1 MRQLRMIGFAL
12 VFVSLAAP
20 AFAIGGFGVTNMP
33 DVYPDGTSF
42 QQLANV
48 ANVKLLVGDFNGD
61 HRTDMAL
68 IGGSTWVSIP
78 VAFSG
83 GDGTFDL
90 TNAPISNFASLA
102 ATSGAKPLVG
112 DFNGDGKADIALI
125 GPPQWGSVPM
135 AFSNGDGT
143 FTVTNAS
150 SSLVVWSNNN
160 YSPTPLVGDFNGDG
174 KTDIALLGPAPW
186 GGIVPVAFSNGNG
199 TFSITIYSNSI
210 GTMALTPN
218 AQPLVGDFNH
228 DGKADIALSGPS
240 GWKSVPVAFSN
251 GDGTFNTTNALI
263 TDFATWAATS
273 NVKILTGD
281 FNGDGKID
289 IALTGPSDWHSVP
302 VALSNGDGTFDV
314 KNQPIQG
321 FAGYAASSSTRILV
335 GDFNGD
341 GNADIA
347 VTSLSGWSFVPV
359 AFSHGDGSFVV
370 SAQPIVDFGGW
381 APYGTPIAGDF
392 NGDGKTDVALAGPST
407 WLSMPVAFSLT
418 PNVVP

>member
-68 IGGSTWVSIP
+68 IGGSTWASIP

-102 ATSGAKPLVG
+102 ATSGAKALVG
-112 DFNGDGKADIALI
+112 DFNGDGKADIVLI

-143 FTVTNAS
+143 FNVTNKS

-174 KTDIALLGPAPW
+174 KADIAFLGPAQW
-186 GGIVPVAFSNGNG
+186 GGIVPVAFSNGDG

-210 GTMALTPN
+210 GTMALSPK
-218 AQPLVGDFNH
+218 AKPLVGDFNQL
-228 DGKADIALSGPS
+228 G
-240 GWKSVPVAFSN
+240 
-251 GDGTFNTTNALI
+251 
-263 TDFATWAATS
+263 
-273 NVKILTGD
+273 
-281 FNGDGKID
+281 
-289 IALTGPSDWHSVP
+289 
-302 VALSNGDGTFDV
+302 
-314 KNQPIQG
+314 
-321 FAGYAASSSTRILV
+321 
-335 GDFNGD
+335 
-341 GNADIA
+341 
-347 VTSLSGWSFVPV
+347 
-359 AFSHGDGSFVV
+359 
-370 SAQPIVDFGGW
+370 
-381 APYGTPIAGDF
+381 
-392 NGDGKTDVALAGPST
+392 
-407 WLSMPVAFSLT
+407 
-418 PNVVP
+418 